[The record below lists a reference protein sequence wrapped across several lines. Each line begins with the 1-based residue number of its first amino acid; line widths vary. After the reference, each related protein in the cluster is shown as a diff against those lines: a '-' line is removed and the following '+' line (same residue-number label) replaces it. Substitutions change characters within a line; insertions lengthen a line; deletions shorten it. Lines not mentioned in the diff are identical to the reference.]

1 MGFIRIANAVFAV
14 VIVLDVVRTIA
25 EEIQRHQSKK
35 HFK

>member
-1 MGFIRIANAVFAV
+1 MGFIRIVNGVFAV
-14 VIVLDVVRTIA
+14 VFVLDVVRIMA